1 MNPILKKNIA
11 VFSGLNYNSHAPTKR
26 GTTDPLLWQSI
37 DGQKKKRES
46 VEKTEISRISAP
58 ALCNKLKSTGP
69 ASPACRSDSSSGI
82 CSKVD
87 ALRVDVDVTDKSR
100 ILSGQISAGHHFLEV
115 ERWLRRLTATIGS
128 LLRSAAR
135 RKNMPIIHVLLTA
148 LFVAAAFAAP
158 AEAQQVTFMTGPQ
171 GGVWVPL
178 GGALKGM
185 WEKAIPGLQVTA
197 IPGAGIA
204 NVRGVDEDKAQ
215 IGFGNTITTVDGIEG
230 RPPYPKKVT
239 KVCQLANLY
248 PQYFQVVVLANAKI
262 NTVADFK
269 GKPIVVQP
277 KGNTAELV
285 TQHILQVH
293 GLSYSQVKASF
304 QASYTDAVDMLKDG
318 HAQAFT
324 LGTTVPASSVMDLA
338 SARDIKLIGIDDKI
352 LADMKKINPGYSKN
366 TIPANTYPKQEKP
379 LDVIGYATHIVVSCE
394 LPEQMV
400 YTMVKTMAANVTDM
414 TAVNK
419 AIAGLTPKMMAE
431 DVGVP
436 FHTGAAKYYKE
447 AKAM

>member
-1 MNPILKKNIA
+1 MK
-11 VFSGLNYNSHAPTKR
+11 H
-26 GTTDPLLWQSI
+26 PLVI
-37 DGQKKKRES
+37 
-46 VEKTEISRISAP
+46 
-58 ALCNKLKSTGP
+58 
-69 ASPACRSDSSSGI
+69 
-82 CSKVD
+82 
-87 ALRVDVDVTDKSR
+87 
-100 ILSGQISAGHHFLEV
+100 
-115 ERWLRRLTATIGS
+115 S
-128 LLRSAAR
+128 LLL
-135 RKNMPIIHVLLTA
+135 VLL
-148 LFVAAAFAAP
+148 FSVP
-158 AEAQQVTFMTGPQ
+158 GEAQQLTFMTGPQ

-215 IGFGNTITTVDGIEG
+215 IGIGNTITTVDGIAG

-248 PQYFQVVVLANAKI
+248 PQYFQIVVLASAKI
-262 NTVADFK
+262 NTVADLK
-269 GKPIVVQP
+269 GRPMVVQP

-338 SARDIKLIGIDDKI
+338 SARDIKLIGIDEKI
-352 LADMKKINPGYSKN
+352 LTDMKKINPGYSKN

-379 LDVIGYATHIVVSCE
+379 LEVIGYATHLVVACD
-394 LPEQMV
+394 LPEQLV
-400 YTMVKTMAANVTDM
+400 YNMVKTMAASVNDM
-414 TAVNK
+414 AAVNK
-419 AIAGLTPKMMAE
+419 AITGLTAKMMAE